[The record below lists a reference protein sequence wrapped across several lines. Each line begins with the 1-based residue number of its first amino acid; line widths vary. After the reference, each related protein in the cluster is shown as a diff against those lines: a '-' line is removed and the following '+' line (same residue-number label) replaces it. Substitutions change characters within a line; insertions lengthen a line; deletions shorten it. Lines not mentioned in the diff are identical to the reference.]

1 MTMTVPAVRTS
12 SKVELMEESRRWWVH
27 LVGGLVWLVFGF
39 AVLNGRQ
46 EIETVWTVAIFTGI
60 LLGAFALAELAN
72 AVLAEGWR
80 WFHALMG
87 VVSALA
93 MAFAF
98 AWPGQ
103 TFLTLAAIIGWYLL
117 ASGVLHI
124 YLGFQT
130 KGEDLWWARLV
141 LGVGEVLLAFWA
153 IGYPGRSIQLLI
165 LWLAATAVGRG
176 LLEVM
181 TAFSLH
187 AEKQKFNL

>member
-1 MTMTVPAVRTS
+1 MTIAAPAVRAS
-12 SKVELMEESRRWWVH
+12 SRVEVMEESRRWWIH

-39 AVLNGRQ
+39 AVLNGRE
-46 EIETVWTVAIFTGI
+46 EIETVRTVAIFAGV
-60 LLGAFALAELAN
+60 LLGAFALAELAD

-87 VVSALA
+87 LASALA

-130 KGEDLWWARLV
+130 KGEDLWWARLLV
-141 LGVGEVLLAFWA
+141 GVGEVLLAFWA
-153 IGYPGRSIQLLI
+153 IGYPGRSIQLLV
-165 LWLAATAVGRG
+165 LWLAAAAVIRG
-176 LLEVM
+176 VLEVM
-181 TAFSLH
+181 TASSLH
-187 AEKQKFNL
+187 AEKRKLNL